1 MRQAENDE
9 DRWWTM
15 IERVLSRPPL
25 IFCLSPGT
33 FESEAETARKEL
45 EAKYMRMRQ
54 LTSELRGRDLTLAR
68 LLEDKM
74 RLLCEMLEEL
84 GVEAQAPLPT
94 YSYVHLV
101 QERHDG
107 EREGATREQVL
118 AEVQKAVKHQGGVQP
133 LLQRRQPGQERKRC
147 WGAPDPWL

>member
-1 MRQAENDE
+1 MRH
-9 DRWWTM
+9 
-15 IERVLSRPPL
+15 
-25 IFCLSPGT
+25 
-33 FESEAETARKEL
+33 
-45 EAKYMRMRQ
+45 
-54 LTSELRGRDLTLAR
+54 LTSELRGWDLTLAR

-74 RLLCEMLEEL
+74 RLLCEMLKEL

-133 LLQRRQPGQERKRC
+133 LLQRRQPGQEREQC
-147 WGAPDPWL
+147 WRAPDPWL